1 MTMKPKK
8 AYIKGTPEEC
18 GAQLFELCVL
28 PALASTKGYPPHEI
42 AHFYN
47 GLVGAILGAMAADFG
62 HPRAVELAQ
71 IIVDQF
77 AAMAD
82 EFTSVTH

>member
-1 MTMKPKK
+1 MS
-8 AYIKGTPEEC
+8 AR
-18 GAQLFELCVL
+18 
-28 PALASTKGYPPHEI
+28 EI

-82 EFTSVTH
+82 ELTSVTH